1 MQQYQLQRLRR
12 AAQPLLVML
21 TMCLL
26 CTSITTMFQLAPA
39 SLQVPAIRTIA
50 APQAIARP
58 PATIQ
63 AAQSTTLPTGAMV
76 DSTTAVEAMTQVV
89 PSIQADRSVVIKGDA

>member
-26 CTSITTMFQLAPA
+26 CTSITTTFQLAPA
-39 SLQVPAIRTIA
+39 SLIAPAVRTIA
-50 APQAIARP
+50 APP
-58 PATIQ
+58 STTIQ
-63 AAQSTTLPTGAMV
+63 AAQATTLPTGAMV
-76 DSTTAVEAMTQVV
+76 DSTTAVEAMTQEV
-89 PSIQADRSVVIKGDA
+89 PSIQADRLAVIKGDA